1 MFIAKADLGLSILID
16 ELDEITRS
24 DAAIITA
31 AISAAEAE
39 AKVYLYDSYDTEVIF
54 AATGAARH
62 QLVVQ
67 LVADMAIYFIVA
79 RCQAGQDIADR
90 EARYK
95 RAVATLKQ
103 FQKSET
109 YADLP
114 RRTATKEKKVWFK
127 TNPKR
132 SNYFNTFDETQ
143 QM

>member
-1 MFIAKADLGLSILID
+1 MFIEKADLALSILTE

-24 DAAIITA
+24 DAAIVTA
-31 AISAAEAE
+31 SISAAIAE
-39 AKVYLYDSYDTEVIF
+39 AKVYLYDSYDTATIF
-54 AATGAARH
+54 NATGAARH
-62 QLVVQ
+62 QLIVQ
-67 LVADMAIYFIVA
+67 LIADMSVYFIVA

-114 RRTATKEKKVWFK
+114 RRTETIEKKVWFK

-132 SNYFNTFDETQ
+132 SNYYSDFSSEQ
-143 QM
+143 S